1 LFFIL
6 QSAYQG
12 DFVLTTIL
20 FMERQFFQETF
31 IMDYIELK
39 QMLDDIIA
47 KLDELLE
54 LVSNSSGSRE
64 SFL

>member
-1 LFFIL
+1 M
-6 QSAYQG
+6 
-12 DFVLTTIL
+12 LTTLL

>member
-1 LFFIL
+1 
-6 QSAYQG
+6 
-12 DFVLTTIL
+12 
-20 FMERQFFQETF
+20 
-31 IMDYIELK
+31 MDYIELK

-54 LVSNSSGSRE
+54 LVSNSSGSGE